1 MFIPSSQ
8 EVKSAARSALNHPAY
23 DPKKL
28 ALIYAGVAVGFDLL
42 ITVLNYVL
50 SMRIGTS
57 GGISG
62 LGARGILTTLQSLL
76 PIISTLF
83 LPLWDI
89 GMLRAGMNYMRDEE
103 VSPRILTAGFRRF
116 GPVFRLL
123 LLRSVMLIAILLLS
137 VNIGS
142 FIFSVTPW
150 SVPLQSFAETVMES
164 GTITEEMIAEMMP
177 AMAPLYGITL
187 AVFCVIAI
195 PFFYRLRMADF
206 ILMDKSAGALSAL
219 LFSRQLMRGN
229 RFKLFKLDLSFWWYY
244 AISIFSIVV
253 CYLDL
258 ILAAAGIPLPLSAEV
273 QLFLFFGLYALI
285 RFFLCWQSGSYIN
298 TAYAIA
304 FDSIAP
310 KAPENPDSP
319 TANL

>member
-1 MFIPSSQ
+1 MFIPSSR
-8 EVKSAARSALNHPAY
+8 EVKSAARSALNHGSY

-28 ALIYAGVAVGFDLL
+28 ALIYAGVVVGFDLL
-42 ITVLNYVL
+42 ITVVNYIL
-50 SMRIGTS
+50 SLQIGSS
-57 GGISG
+57 GGIAG

-83 LPLWDI
+83 FPLWDI
-89 GMLRAGMNYMRDEE
+89 GMLRAGMSFMRDEE
-103 VSPRILTAGFRRF
+103 VSPRTLTAGFRRF

-123 LLRSVMLIAILLLS
+123 LLRGVLLIAVLLLS

-150 SVPLQSFAETVMES
+150 SAPLQALAETIMET
-164 GTITEEMIAEMMP
+164 GGITEEMIAQMMP
-177 AMAPLYGITL
+177 AMTPLYGIVL
-187 AVFCVIAI
+187 AVFCILAI

-206 ILMDKSAGALSAL
+206 IVMDKSVGAVSAL
-219 LFSRQLMRGN
+219 LFSRQLMRSN

-244 AISIFSIVV
+244 AISIVSIAV
-253 CYLDL
+253 CYLDV
-258 ILAAAGIPLPLSAEV
+258 ILAAAGIALPFSPNA

-285 RFFLCWQSGSYIN
+285 RFFLYWQTGSYLN

-310 KAPENPDSP
+310 KKPAEKQS
-319 TANL
+319 L